1 MITEQERIF
10 LEKLKSDYI
19 SKKDSSFLNVLF
31 STSILDIEKVTK
43 DILANIE
50 DDDEILN
57 IFEQSDFLLYTRGG
71 FLLGKYQDFFW
82 LYSNEGELWGAG
94 KQIQN
99 TCNIIRQ
106 LLYFTLD
113 NINYIESM
121 FKERNLPSYKKT
133 VTQYKDFCQNMSL
146 TFTESD
152 TQWENE
158 SKHFD
163 LMLQEKGI
171 M

>member
-1 MITEQERIF
+1 MITEQEKIF

-31 STSILDIEKVTK
+31 STSILDIEKVIK

-121 FKERNLPSYKKT
+121 LIGQLILTPLF
-133 VTQYKDFCQNMSL
+133 SL
-146 TFTESD
+146 Y
-152 TQWENE
+152 
-158 SKHFD
+158 
-163 LMLQEKGI
+163 
-171 M
+171 